1 MREMLKFELR
11 KLLRM
16 KSLYVCAALIVLQS
30 LLITSIMS
38 GARVIID
45 DEVTKPAMWRSLLS
59 SAEIIPIPLAI
70 FASVYAVCDFSGETI
85 KTILSKGYSR
95 TQRYFSQLVMLLAV
109 CVAYFLLCELS
120 HIIFGAIY
128 LTRIMRNDIWLNII
142 LQLPIIIAYGVF
154 FFGIASLFK
163 GMGGAI
169 ATTVFLDIPILPLLF
184 AFVNGSFRKQLDE
197 AGIDLTDYWLRSMIN
212 SLDKIEL
219 TNKIIATA
227 LIGSAAYFIIFV
239 AIGYLIARRREV

>member
-16 KSLYVCAALIVLQS
+16 KSLYVCAALIVLQIF
-30 LLITSIMS
+30 LMTSVMS
-38 GARVIID
+38 GSHIYVD
-45 DEVTKPAMWRSLLS
+45 GEVTKPAMWRSLLS
-59 SAEIIPIPLAI
+59 AAELIPIPLAI

-95 TQRYFSQLVMLLAV
+95 AQRYFSQLIMLIAV
-109 CVAYFLLCELS
+109 CVVYFLVSELS
-120 HIIFGAIY
+120 SVIFGAIY
-128 LTRIMRNDIWLNII
+128 LRRIMRSDILLNVF
-142 LQLPIIIAYGVF
+142 LQLPVIIAYGVF

-169 ATTVFLDIPILPLLF
+169 ATTVFLDIPIMPLLF
-184 AFVNGSFRKQLDE
+184 AFVNGSFRKQLDK
-197 AGIDLTDYWLRSMIN
+197 AGIKLTDYWLRSMIN
-212 SLDKIEL
+212 SLEKIEL
-219 TNKIIATA
+219 TDKIVATA